1 MKKQYF
7 LYLPFLTLLAILTNA
22 CSKQADYTDAIPAT
36 ASEVVSINL
45 KSLADKAGSKDTE
58 SQKALQQLLESMK
71 GEMNAATFQQIEDVM
86 KNPAQSGI
94 DFNAPLYLFRD
105 SLYRQGAIVA
115 KVNDEGKLKE
125 LLEAVQKEKITTD
138 IIQENGYNYTTLSND
153 VLLAFNASTLLATNY
168 ASKAKLEKV
177 KETVGS
183 SLRQTQENSFS
194 GSALFKKMQGMN
206 GDINMVFSSAS
217 LLQMYN
223 LPINTKA
230 LKETGNLKDAKMLA
244 ALSFK
249 KGSIDLEMESYTE
262 NKEVKELLEKHLK
275 CIPPIKNTFLKY
287 FPESTLA
294 LLTTGLDGEKLYNAL
309 QESEEI
315 RNDLSINDAE
325 ELKEILGLFDGDLTM
340 GLTNVTLNHAPAFL
354 AYATLKED
362 GALDKLY
369 DQNSP
374 NATGW
379 MKKIIKLDKSSYVY
393 KDRKMNIFFGE
404 RDKQMYATNDE
415 TLYKSVC
422 KATDP
427 SALKTAYAGNLKG
440 NQGAFVVNV
449 EAILNLPI
457 VQMIMGFGGK
467 QAATYYLFASQVSY
481 LQMTGK
487 GDKATVVMQLK
498 NKDENAL
505 KQIVKLVLGNL
516 SSQS

>member
-7 LYLPFLTLLAILTNA
+7 LYLPLLALLAILTNA
-22 CSKQADYTDAIPAT
+22 CSKQADYTDAIPVT
-36 ASEVVSINL
+36 ASEVVSIDL

-58 SQKALQQLLESMK
+58 SQKALQQMLESMK

-86 KNPAQSGI
+86 KNPSQSGI

-105 SLYRQGAIVA
+105 SLYEQGAIVA

-125 LLEAVQKEKITTD
+125 FLEAVQKEKITTD
-138 IIQENGYNYTTLSND
+138 IIQENGYNYTTLND
-153 VLLAFNASTLLATNY
+153 NVLLAFNASTLLATSYTGKSN
-168 ASKAKLEKV
+168 LEKN
-177 KETVGS
+177 KETVTA
-183 SLRQTQENSFS
+183 SLQQTKDNSFG
-194 GSALFKKMQGMN
+194 GSVLFKKMQGMS

-275 CIPPIKNTFLKY
+275 CIPPVKNTFLKY

-309 QESEEI
+309 QENEEV
-315 RNDLSINDAE
+315 RNNLSINDAE

-340 GLTNVTLNHAPAFL
+340 GLTNVTLSHAPAFL

-369 DQNSP
+369 DQKSP
-374 NATGW
+374 NATEW
-379 MKKIIKLDKSSYVY
+379 MKKIIKLDKGSYVY

-422 KATDP
+422 KAADP
-427 SALKTAYAGNLKG
+427 SAMKTAYAGNLKG

-457 VQMIMGFGGK
+457 VQMVMGFGGK

-481 LQMTGK
+481 LQVTGNNN
-487 GDKATVVMQLK
+487 KATVVMQLK

-505 KQIVKLVLGNL
+505 KQIVNLIRGNL
-516 SSQS
+516 SPQS